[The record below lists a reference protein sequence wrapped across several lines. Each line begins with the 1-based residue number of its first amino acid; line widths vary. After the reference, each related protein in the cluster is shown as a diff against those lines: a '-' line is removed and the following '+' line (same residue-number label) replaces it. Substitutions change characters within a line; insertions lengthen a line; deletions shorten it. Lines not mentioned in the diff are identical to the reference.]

1 MCVYVYKIGSYIYI
15 YIYRMAPRRP
25 MITHTNRY
33 VTRLIL
39 TFMFWCIFG
48 GHDRQREIMVRWHKI
63 IHINT

>member
-1 MCVYVYKIGSYIYI
+1 
-15 YIYRMAPRRP
+15 MAPRRP

-63 IHINT
+63 IHINI